1 MSQGQ
6 GHQGKGSSL
15 CKMHMEAL
23 LHILLFLLIPTL
35 ATTLIMQPTE
45 WSLVLL
51 HILLLLELGVFTL
64 PLDV

>member
-1 MSQGQ
+1 MG
-6 GHQGKGSSL
+6 
-15 CKMHMEAL
+15 AL
-23 LHILLFLLIPTL
+23 LHILLFLLIPML

-64 PLDV
+64 PLDI